1 MTAILQALVSAGLP
15 LVGQLVALGQLFFEA
30 QTKALTLP
38 EVQTEI
44 AKILK
49 RSTEMDAALDAEA
62 GIKPPN
68 S

>member
-15 LVGQLVALGQLFFEA
+15 LVGQLVSLAQLFFDA

-49 RSTEMDAALDAEA
+49 RSTETDEELDTLA
-62 GIKPPN
+62 GIKPNP
-68 S
+68 